1 MNSGPSEGRIK
12 PAWWTLILVVALG
25 VFFFTTGSLFAGT
38 FRTFVPV
45 TLMSDRAGLVMET
58 GAKVKLNGVEVGRV
72 SEIHG
77 GASAVNLQL
86 EIAPDQIKFIPANV
100 DARITA
106 TTAFGAKYVDL
117 SYPQSPASER
127 LAAGAVLHSRNVSTE
142 VNTVFEN
149 LTDVLKMVDPAK
161 LNAVLSALA
170 EGFRGQ
176 GERIGQAIT
185 DSNEV
190 LAEINP
196 RQDVI
201 RDDWKAMGDLSAAYD
216 GAADDIVKILDAG
229 TTTAETITSHR
240 AQLDTLLLNVI
251 GFGRAGVDLLA
262 PNARNLVDA
271 INGLAPTSDLLMKYQ
286 PEYTCLLDGS
296 VALLQNGHVDAFGG
310 NGRSA
315 IFDIGLLLGNDQ
327 YLFPDNLPITG
338 AKGGP
343 GGKPGCGSLPDVAKN
358 FPVRQLVT
366 DTGWGTGMDI
376 RPNPGIGFPGW
387 ANYFPVTRGI
397 PQPPVIRN
405 LGGGPAPGPVPYPG
419 APAYGAD
426 LYAHDGTPLW
436 PGLPPAPPPSDQPPP
451 DPNNPPPGAEPFNP
465 PAPASMTP
473 TQ

>member
-1 MNSGPSEGRIK
+1 M
-12 PAWWTLILVVALG
+12 ILVVFLA

-38 FRTFVPV
+38 FRSFVPV

-72 SEIHG
+72 SEINSRAKG
-77 GASAVNLQL
+77 VALQL
-86 EIAPDQIKFIPANV
+86 EIAPDQVKYIPANV
-100 DARITA
+100 DAKITA

-117 SYPQSPASER
+117 TYPDKPVRQR
-127 LAAGAVLHSRNVSTE
+127 LTAGMVLHSRNVSTE

-149 LTDVLKMVDPAK
+149 LSGVLKMVDPAK

-170 EGFRGQ
+170 DGFRGQ
-176 GERIGQAIT
+176 GDRIGAAIT

-190 LAEINP
+190 LAAINP
-196 RQDVI
+196 RQDTI
-201 RDDWKAMGDLSAAYD
+201 RDDWKAMGALSHTYD
-216 GAADDIVKILDAG
+216 RAADDIIKVLRSGA
-229 TTTAETITSHR
+229 TTAETITSHR
-240 AQLDTLLLNVI
+240 SQLDTLLLNVI
-251 GFGRAGVDLLA
+251 GFGNAGIGLLA
-262 PNARNLVDA
+262 PNEKNLVSA
-271 INGLAPTSDLLMKYQ
+271 VNGFAPTADLFMKYN

-296 VALLQNGHVDAFGG
+296 VSLLHNGHVDAFGA

-315 IFDIGLLLGNDQ
+315 IFDIGLLLGNDP
-327 YLFPDNLPITG
+327 YMYPDNLPIVG

-366 DTGWGTGMDI
+366 NTGWGTGLDV
-376 RPNPGIGFPGW
+376 RPNPGVGFPGW

-397 PQPPVIRN
+397 PQPPILRN
-405 LGGGPAPGPVPYPG
+405 IGPPAPGPASYPG
-419 APAYGAD
+419 GPPYGAD
-426 LYAHDGTPLW
+426 LYADDGTPLW

-451 DPNNPPPGAEPFNP
+451 DPNKPPPGAEPFVA
-465 PAPASMTP
+465 PAPAVMTP